1 MYIDYG
7 FRYTLYHNVLSYVIF
22 RKWLLNRYFTLVKET
37 VTETLVS
44 SNKDEIITL
53 RSRIEKEF
61 LVCDTASDKY
71 PQNYYSWNHRVWVLE
86 TIHE

>member
-44 SNKDEIITL
+44 SNKDERITL